1 MRRYAGDNVKLF
13 SIHVSNVLE
22 GVASACRACALVPD
36 AARRADS
43 SCVPCPPGF
52 YIHAETNRCQ
62 ECPPGTHLAGR
73 HTYGRE
79 ACVPCGPA
87 SVSNRVS
94 DFVLPK
100 NGPARKSGKRRA
112 SLVLQEHSRCY
123 SDCSFSRLRGNR
135 TLTYDLAALSEVTSL
150 TLEPSFTTKGTKYL
164 HLFNISLCGHQVSS
178 RRLSLPLGRLAFG
191 SFLTSVCAGPQGG
204 GVQEQPDRLGQR
216 VQQRGA
222 RHRRRRPAG

>member
-100 NGPARKSGKRRA
+100 NGPARKRRRETESEPCLAGAFPLLQRLLLLAPARQPHADLRPGRAERGDLAHPGAQLHHQRHQVPSPFQHQPVRAPGQLSASLSAPRTARVRKLSNLGVRRA
-112 SLVLQEHSRCY
+112 AE
-123 SDCSFSRLRGNR
+123 
-135 TLTYDLAALSEVTSL
+135 
-150 TLEPSFTTKGTKYL
+150 
-164 HLFNISLCGHQVSS
+164 
-178 RRLSLPLGRLAFG
+178 RR
-191 SFLTSVCAGPQGG
+191 CAGTT
-204 GVQEQPDRLGQR
+204 
-216 VQQRGA
+216 
-222 RHRRRRPAG
+222 